1 MCLCLQLETYEAA
14 GSALM
19 VLLKCKDSAAAG
31 NAKLAICNTAD
42 HPKARIELQNVLKE
56 EAAEYLKGLP
66 DLPPDYRYHVP
77 KAAMKYTSPTAI

>member
-1 MCLCLQLETYEAA
+1 MLPMQLETYEAA
-14 GSALM
+14 GAALM
-19 VLLKCKDSAAAG
+19 VLLKCSDGAAAG

-42 HPKARIELQNVLKE
+42 HPKARVELQKVMKE

-77 KAAMKYTSPTAI
+77 KAAMLYTSPAVV